1 MKSKWE
7 SEWESMTIDELFQL
21 RELMQDVLMKR
32 LEAQKAEL
40 ERRLKTL
47 GQAPSD
53 GGPTTRNPKSGR
65 KT

>member
-7 SEWESMTIDELFQL
+7 AEWESMTIEELFQL
-21 RELMQDVLMKR
+21 RELMQAVLMER
-32 LEAQKAEL
+32 LEAKKAEL
-40 ERRLKTL
+40 ERRLDAL

-65 KT
+65 